1 MKEDDDDDEE
11 QEEEEEEAEEE
22 NVDNIDEDELDEDE
36 LDEEVDGEHFT
47 YPNLK
52 TFRGVKLSAEE
63 KAYLL
68 KYESEH
74 TAKQIMSKYFKFL
87 LYMCFI
93 KIFIQNIFNLMLRW
107 GKPSKPKLDSWANPQ
122 SRRKSRRKLA
132 STRIWDSR
140 VRKLIKRPR
149 NTTWRPSFENTKS
162 EKI

>member
-74 TAKQIMSKYFKFL
+74 TAKQIMS
-87 LYMCFI
+87 
-93 KIFIQNIFNLMLRW
+93 
-107 GKPSKPKLDSWANPQ
+107 
-122 SRRKSRRKLA
+122 
-132 STRIWDSR
+132 
-140 VRKLIKRPR
+140 
-149 NTTWRPSFENTKS
+149 
-162 EKI
+162 